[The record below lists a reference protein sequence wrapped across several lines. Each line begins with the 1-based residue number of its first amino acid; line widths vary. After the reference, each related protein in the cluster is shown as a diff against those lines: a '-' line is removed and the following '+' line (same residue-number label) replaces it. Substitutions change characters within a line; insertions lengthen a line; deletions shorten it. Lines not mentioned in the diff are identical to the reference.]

1 MFMSTQ
7 APLRF
12 FCPFAAATLL
22 LAPALAEETP
32 ADQVV
37 TLQGSDSTGG
47 FSHGNT
53 YPAVAMPFAMNA
65 WSPFTQPVKDSFF
78 YQYRQP
84 KLRGL
89 RQTHQPSPWIADYA
103 AFSVMPVSG
112 ELICDEEGRASE
124 FSHDK
129 EVAKPFY
136 YSVEM
141 DTWNVS
147 AEMTVTERCAS
158 FRFTYPE
165 EKDGY
170 VILDAFPKGSSVEV
184 QPDQQRI
191 VGWVKNNSGGVPQN
205 FANHFIIQFDQ
216 PFLDQGTWKPGAEPS
231 KDLKAEDEHVGAW
244 VKIDPKKGPVTFKAV
259 SSFIDQ
265 AQAETTLGLEIGDK
279 DFDAVMEAGKK
290 RWNDTLGKI
299 EIEGGL
305 PDQRR
310 TFYTAMYR
318 ATLFPHRLNEP
329 GADGKDRYYS
339 PYDGKVHEGV
349 MFTDSGFWDTFRC
362 VHPLFNIL
370 FPELNDQILQGVLA
384 AYEQSGWLPAWAS
397 PGHRGCMIGNHAF
410 SLFADAWAKG
420 NRNFDAKK
428 AVEAMLHDSSHEG
441 PIASIGRDGA
451 PSYLQRGYASDDKTH
466 ESAAKTLEYAYND
479 YCAMIVAEGVGNQEA
494 AETFRKRTGNYK
506 NLWDPEVGFMRG
518 KLSTGE
524 WKPDFDPARWGS
536 PFTEGCSWHYTW
548 SVFHDMQGLI
558 DLMGGDQ
565 AFTDKLDDVFQADP
579 RVNTGAYGGMIHEM
593 AEMIAANMGQYA
605 HGNQPIQH
613 MIYLYGYAGQPW
625 KTQIHA
631 REVMARLYHPTPDG
645 LCGDEDNGQTSAWY
659 VFSALGMYPVNPAS
673 DEYVIGSPI
682 FDKATVHLDNGKTFT
697 VTADTNGPMRPYIQ
711 EASLNGE
718 PLNRCF
724 LRHGEITSGGEVRFR
739 MDSFKKEDWAAG
751 PDSRPSSQSR
761 PAK

>member
-1 MFMSTQ
+1 MR
-7 APLRF
+7 PL
-12 FCPFAAATLL
+12 AAATLAFA
-22 LAPALAEETP
+22 LAGPASAEETP
-32 ADQVV
+32 ADLVV

-53 YPAVAMPFAMNA
+53 YPAVALPFAMNA
-65 WSPFTQPVKDSFF
+65 WSPYTQPCRDSFY
-78 YQYRQP
+78 YQYRQN
-84 KLRGL
+84 KLRGF

-112 ELICDEEGRASE
+112 NLVCDEEGRASE
-124 FSHDK
+124 FSHEK

-136 YSVEM
+136 YKVQM
-141 DTWNVS
+141 DKWDVT
-147 AEMTVTERCAS
+147 AEMTTTERCAA
-158 FRFTYPE
+158 FRFTYPQD
-165 EKDGY
+165 KDAF
-170 VILDAFPKGSSVEV
+170 VVLDAFPKGSSVEV
-184 QPDQQRI
+184 QPEQKRI
-191 VGWVKNNSGGVPQN
+191 IGWVKNNSGGVPEN

-216 PFLDQGTWKPGAEPS
+216 PFLDQGTWQPGSEPTQ
-231 KDLKAEDEHVGAW
+231 DLKAESEHVGAW
-244 VKIDPKKGPVTFKAV
+244 VKIDPKTGPVTFRV
-259 SSFIDQ
+259 SSSFIDQ
-265 AQAETTLGLEIGDK
+265 DQAQTNMLLETEK
-279 DFDAVMEAGKK
+279 MDFDQICQKAKD
-290 RWNDTLGKI
+290 RWNEVLNRI

-329 GADGKDRYYS
+329 DGKGGDRYYS
-339 PYDGKVHEGV
+339 PYDGQVHKGK

-370 FPELNDQILQGVLA
+370 FPELNEEILQGVIA

-428 AVEAMLHDSSHEG
+428 AVEAMLHDSSQQG

-451 PSYLQRGYASDDKTH
+451 ESYLEKGYAAHDVTH

-479 YCAMIVAEGVGNQEA
+479 YCAALVAEGVGRTSA
-494 AETFRKRTGNYK
+494 AKKFRSRTQNYK

-518 KLSTGE
+518 KLANGE
-524 WKPDFDPARWGS
+524 WMPDFDPARWGS

-548 SVFHDMQGLI
+548 SVFHDVQGLI
-558 DLMGGDQ
+558 NLIGGDQ
-565 AFTDKLDDVFQADP
+565 AFTEKLDSVFQADP

-593 AEMIAANMGQYA
+593 AEMVAAHMGQYA

-673 DEYVIGSPI
+673 DEYVIGSPL
-682 FDKATVHLDNGKTFT
+682 FDKATIHLENGKDF
-697 VTADTNGPMRPYIQ
+697 VINAHTNGPMRPYIQ
-711 EASLNGE
+711 EAKLNGDS
-718 PLNRCF
+718 LDRCF
-724 LRHGEITSGGEVRFR
+724 LRHGEITAGGTVDFR
-739 MDSFKKEDWAAG
+739 MDSYKNEQWAAG
-751 PDSRPSSQSR
+751 PDARPSSETS
-761 PAK
+761 AK